1 MEDVVDFDNVA
12 PEDRT
17 ELRKGLIDQLAYLVQ
32 EVAALK
38 TVVDAVPEDVQ
49 AGRPTGEDLT
59 MKEIYGLI
67 ATLDDEVRGPVVEA
81 LADGEAPP
89 SVPAEPPRQQVRSD
103 DWNARNIES
112 VLDAVQDA
120 RRRFVDALQTVPPD
134 DWAQT
139 VAVGG
144 EAITLFE
151 WTHRIA
157 EADLERLRD
166 LGYRLHDADLSDRSS
181 PNDG

>member
-12 PEDRT
+12 PEDRA

-67 ATLDDEVRGPVVEA
+67 ATLDGEVRGPVVEA
-81 LADGEAPP
+81 IADGASPP
-89 SVPAEPPRQQVRSD
+89 SVPADPPRQQVRRD
-103 DWNARNIES
+103 AWNARDIQS

-120 RRRFVDALQTVPPD
+120 RRRFVEALNAVPPD
-134 DWAQT
+134 DWTQT
-139 VAVGG
+139 IVVGG
-144 EAITLFE
+144 EPITLFE

-166 LGYRLHDADLSDRSS
+166 LGYRLHDADLSDRST
-181 PNDG
+181 NDA